1 LTAPVLQGMN
11 WELPFH
17 ISSDALDT
25 SIGIVIGQEEDRKPY
40 AIYYISKN
48 LTLAELNYIV
58 IEK

>member
-1 LTAPVLQGMN
+1 MN